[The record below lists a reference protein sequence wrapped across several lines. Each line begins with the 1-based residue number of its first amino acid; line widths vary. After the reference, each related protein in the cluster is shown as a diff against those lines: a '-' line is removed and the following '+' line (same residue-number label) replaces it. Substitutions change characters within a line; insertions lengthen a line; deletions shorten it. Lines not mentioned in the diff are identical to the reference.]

1 MAGYTVSFQLREQ
14 NSERRLTPTC
24 DPWPCL
30 SLCSSKVIDN
40 QLTAAAGI
48 VSGAAGSASLN
59 TVNSEVRGNMVRHVP
74 LTRALPAAENPL
86 PAWHPLPAKHPVEN
100 LPLQSANCCTATL
113 LRRVQVAS
121 AGGLALSA
129 TADASAAGSGG
140 AVAGNAVAA
149 AGLIATGGLAS
160 ARASLDTVGADGN
173 GLLGVGLPFTE
184 EPLVSSIISTVSM
197 PVQRVKGEDADLR
210 DQSCTPTPVRKSAGP
225 TMHATAAA
233 PSPHKQVMNAVFVD
247 SSSLSTGLA
256 NTQAQLCA
264 SLSAGGS
271 LDSFAYEVGLS
282 AVRSVAWE
290 LLCDPGSASHV
301 QLSDIPGMLDGSAG
315 AGPLGT
321 LQSLRLLATVRQG
334 GWLCAAAL
342 INARGFCSLQA
353 DRLVPSLPSRYCAP
367 VTLS

>member
-1 MAGYTVSFQLREQ
+1 MPNMPCSWTGTSSGQQAVCTGTLEAYHLESLLDDMLYNAGGFGSVAVTLRGVNMTGLQLAFLRAASF
-14 NSERRLTPTC
+14 PTYAGAIS
-24 DPWPCL
+24 DRTFQISIEDSVIAKNQFVIFGALAAQAGL
-30 SLCSSKVIDN
+30 SIGLQISNSKVIDN

-59 TVNSEVRGNMVRHVP
+59 TVNSEVRGNM
-74 LTRALPAAENPL
+74 
-86 PAWHPLPAKHPVEN
+86 
-100 LPLQSANCCTATL
+100 
-113 LRRVQVAS
+113 VAS

-184 EPLVSSIISTVSM
+184 EPLVSSIIST
-197 PVQRVKGEDADLR
+197 
-210 DQSCTPTPVRKSAGP
+210 
-225 TMHATAAA
+225 
-233 PSPHKQVMNAVFVD
+233 VMNAVFVD

-321 LQSLRLLATVRQG
+321 LQSLRLLATGRGRVRVKSLG
-334 GWLCAAAL
+334 SALAFAANHPRAL
-342 INARGFCSLQA
+342 GDLLHA
-353 DRLVPSLPSRYCAP
+353 
-367 VTLS
+367 LSVEEP